1 VPVLGWLFRNR
12 QQVRRRSELLVFL
25 TPRVVAENASVAEMV
40 GPVLSKPDPRP

>member
-25 TPRVVAENASVAEMV
+25 TPRVVADDASPAELA
-40 GPVLSKPDPRP
+40 GPVTARPDPRP